1 MSKTARNQVVYVC
14 QSCGHESPKWQ
25 GRCPSCGT
33 WNAFVEERGEKAEKK
48 EAGGGRLIGRFT
60 ATPTPI
66 TEIREATGQRVST
79 GSSELDLVLGGG
91 IVRGSVTLVGGEP
104 GIGKST
110 LLLQVAKGT
119 AARGRVLYVSGEE
132 SGPQLR
138 MRAARLGCL
147 DPRIEVLNEIDA
159 SAVIETVSSA
169 LAADEPNDGAR
180 GGRSAGGRAP
190 GGSGDAG
197 SGSTTSL
204 LIVDSIQTM
213 VWPDLES
220 APGSVG
226 QVRECAAR
234 LVDFAKTSG
243 IPVFIIGHVTKEGA
257 LAGPRVL
264 EHMVD
269 TVLYFEGDRN
279 VQFRV
284 LRAVKNRFGSTNE
297 VGLFEMGSGGL
308 RDVPDASAFFLSE
321 RHAQIPGGVVMPAIE
336 GTRPLLVEV
345 QALVSASPF
354 VPPRRTADGV
364 DIKRVQLVLAVLEKR
379 CGLPLGGCDVFVKV
393 AGGMVVDE
401 PAVDLGL
408 AVVLASSFRDRSTG
422 AATAVFG
429 EVGLAGEVR
438 AVTQAEQR
446 VREAEKMGFRKVVV
460 PKANLK
466 GLAAF
471 AGSGLEINGVETV
484 AEALKAALGG

>member
-1 MSKTARNQVVYVC
+1 MEFAVGGVFVSKAAKNQVLFVC
-14 QSCGHESPKWQ
+14 QSCGYESPKWQ
-25 GRCPSCGT
+25 GRCPSCGS
-33 WNAFVEERGEKAEKK
+33 WNTLSQERPEREEA
-48 EAGGGRLIGRFT
+48 AGGRLAGRR
-60 ATPTPI
+60 AGVPVPI
-66 TEIREATGQRVST
+66 TDMREVAGERVST
-79 GSSELDLVLGGG
+79 GSAELDLVLGGG

-110 LLLQVAKGT
+110 LLLQVARGT
-119 AARGRVLYVSGEE
+119 ASHGKVLYVSGEE
-132 SGPQLR
+132 SGPQIR

-147 DPRIEVLNEIDA
+147 DPRIEVLNEVDA
-159 SAVIETVSSA
+159 AAIIE
-169 LAADEPNDGAR
+169 AA
-180 GGRSAGGRAP
+180 SAGGSE
-190 GGSGDAG
+190 GGRRRNDGRP
-197 SGSTTSL
+197 SL

-213 VWPDLES
+213 IWSDLES

-243 IPVFIIGHVTKEGA
+243 VPVFIIGHVTKEGA

-297 VGLFEMGSGGL
+297 VGLFEMGTTGL
-308 RDVPDASAFFLSE
+308 RDVPDASRFFLSE
-321 RHAQIPGGVVMPAIE
+321 RRTQIPGSVVVPAVE
-336 GTRPLLVEV
+336 GSRPLLVEV

-354 VPPRRTADGV
+354 VPPRRTTDGI
-364 DIKRVQLVLAVLEKR
+364 DIKRAQLVLAVLEKR
-379 CGLPLGGCDVFVKV
+379 CGLPLGGSDVFVKV
-393 AGGMVVDE
+393 AGGITVDE

-408 AVVLASSFRDRSTG
+408 AVVLASSFRERSAG

-429 EVGLAGEVR
+429 EIGLAGEVR

-446 VREAEKMGFRKVVV
+446 VREAEKMGFRKVVL
-460 PKANLK
+460 PKANVK
-466 GLAAF
+466 GLS
-471 AGSGLEINGVETV
+471 AGTGVEIHGVDTV
-484 AEALKAALGG
+484 AEALKAALSG